1 MSDRDWEAELKKID
15 AAMAKQPA
23 PAAPAPGAAA
33 QKPSASEKPA
43 ASATPAALGGA
54 LGIPGPRTSGF
65 GVYLRLALSV
75 AVGVGIIFWPYG
87 ARCGTG
93 LALYLS
99 AVATVIVSGV
109 WSAVWTFRHRAARA
123 HVLSLLLVLWGLV
136 LASLDVLPR
145 AGYAIP
151 TAEHPATWSCE

>member
-1 MSDRDWEAELKKID
+1 MSDRDWDAELKKID

-23 PAAPAPGAAA
+23 PAAPPAGAAV
-33 QKPSASEKPA
+33 QKPAPQAAPSAAPA
-43 ASATPAALGGA
+43 AFPGGLG
-54 LGIPGPRTSGF
+54 LPGPTTSSF

-75 AVGVGIIFWPYG
+75 AVGVGIIFWPYS
-87 ARCGTG
+87 ARCGAG

-151 TAEHPATWSCE
+151 TAGHPATWACEA